1 MTEDQ
6 VEELMKAFAQAD
18 KVSNFIN
25 IDGVTDFCRISII
38 TSVQVWIV
46 TNYHEIFEDGDGILT
61 VEEYKAAFH
70 EHGVFVGLKTRYKS
84 VLRILMTRRGMDKR
98 NDEENWFRWRRNYF
112 LNRVCWKE
120 YEVSIFSILRNIWI
134 YMFIFLS
141 LLTVIFIFPEINQLF
156 LLTPAVWSALC
167 PGIRRLPA
175 RWWWLM
181 TSCRN
186 KWGTVIH
193 HKLLNSYF

>member
-120 YEVSIFSILRNIWI
+120 YEVSYLVFWKTFE
-134 YMFIFLS
+134 FIC
-141 LLTVIFIFPEINQLF
+141 LLFCLFWQLF
-156 LLTPAVWSALC
+156 
-167 PGIRRLPA
+167 
-175 RWWWLM
+175 
-181 TSCRN
+181 
-186 KWGTVIH
+186 
-193 HKLLNSYF
+193 